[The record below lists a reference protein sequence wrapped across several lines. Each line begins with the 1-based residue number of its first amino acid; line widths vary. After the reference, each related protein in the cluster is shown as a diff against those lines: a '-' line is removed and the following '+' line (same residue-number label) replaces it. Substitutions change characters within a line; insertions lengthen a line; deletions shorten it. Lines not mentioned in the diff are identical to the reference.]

1 MNYKELVFALNKIGI
16 ALSSQ
21 RNLNKLLNLIV
32 EEIIDFADCDA
43 ASLYIREYNPD
54 QLIFQAAKN
63 MTMEKRNSQSM
74 GQFKA
79 FPVALQKK
87 SIAGYTAI
95 TGEIINIPDCYNLP
109 VECEYQFNKSYD
121 EMNSYRTVSMLSVP
135 MKTADGN
142 ILGVIQ
148 LINKFDKNQ
157 QIIPFSQEFEE
168 IITSLASQAAV
179 AITNVRLLQQNKD
192 LYKALVSSFSE
203 AIEARSPHTA
213 GHSKRVA
220 YICLL
225 IANEISK
232 LQSGRYAGH
241 KFTRDEIE
249 ELRIAALLHDIGKIA
264 VPEVVLEKVNKLTPE
279 QVEVILLRFECIKYY
294 LQNSSASKEE
304 IQQAEDDLKF
314 ILLKNIPGFMSD
326 ADLKRLS
333 AIADKNYLDF
343 HGESKKWLSEKEH
356 YFLKVVK
363 GNFTPEEYKIMQNHV
378 VHTYDILQNIPFTEE
393 LENIP
398 SFAGSH
404 HEMLNG
410 TGYPKQIQAEDIPLQ
425 ARIMAVADI
434 FEALTA
440 ADRPYKPAIPLEK
453 SLDILRMEV
462 KSGRLDA
469 DLVDLFIEHK
479 LYDQYIEAHNENRD
493 VV

>member
-1 MNYKELVFALNKIGI
+1 
-16 ALSSQ
+16 
-21 RNLNKLLNLIV
+21 
-32 EEIIDFADCDA
+32 
-43 ASLYIREYNPD
+43 
-54 QLIFQAAKN
+54 
-63 MTMEKRNSQSM
+63 
-74 GQFKA
+74 
-79 FPVALQKK
+79 
-87 SIAGYTAI
+87 
-95 TGEIINIPDCYNLP
+95 
-109 VECEYQFNKSYD
+109 
-121 EMNSYRTVSMLSVP
+121 
-135 MKTADGN
+135 
-142 ILGVIQ
+142 
-148 LINKFDKNQ
+148 
-157 QIIPFSQEFEE
+157 
-168 IITSLASQAAV
+168 
-179 AITNVRLLQQNKD
+179 
-192 LYKALVSSFSE
+192 
-203 AIEARSPHTA
+203 
-213 GHSKRVA
+213 
-220 YICLL
+220 
-225 IANEISK
+225 
-232 LQSGRYAGH
+232 
-241 KFTRDEIE
+241 
-249 ELRIAALLHDIGKIA
+249 
-264 VPEVVLEKVNKLTPE
+264 
-279 QVEVILLRFECIKYY
+279 
-294 LQNSSASKEE
+294 
-304 IQQAEDDLKF
+304 
-314 ILLKNIPGFMSD
+314 MSD

-479 LYDQYIEAHNENRD
+479 LYDQYIEARSENRA